1 MKRILL
7 IAAVLAACLCLFYSC
22 ASRAKLV
29 KEEKATDTH
38 KSENVFEK
46 DSAVIEYLVDT
57 TRLSDTEVVLTK
69 TEYFPYF
76 FTDSLTRTAKQPV
89 KTVET
94 ALIRKTE
101 AKKGETK
108 RVETAVAVKTDSV
121 KNDSYASAKTS
132 TERTVQK
139 SLPWWL
145 WLVLLLLAGFGYWNL
160 RRK

>member
-1 MKRILL
+1 MKNFVIT
-7 IAAVLAACLCLFYSC
+7 AVLLGVCLLFYSC

-29 KEEKATDTH
+29 KEEKTTDTH

-89 KTVET
+89 KTVAR
-94 ALIRKTE
+94 ALVRKKE
-101 AKKGETK
+101 VRKGETK

-132 TERTVQK
+132 TERTAQK

>member
-1 MKRILL
+1 MKNFVIT
-7 IAAVLAACLCLFYSC
+7 AVLLVVCLLFCSC
-22 ASRAKLV
+22 ASRKKV
-29 KEEKATDTH
+29 V
-38 KSENVFEK
+38 SEQHTEAHTTENTFEK
-46 DSAVIEYLVDT
+46 DSSVVEYLIDT

-76 FTDSLTRTAKQPV
+76 FTDSLTRTSKQPV

-132 TERTVQK
+132 TERTAQK
-139 SLPWWL
+139 SLPWW
-145 WLVLLLLAGFGYWNL
+145 WLLVALLLAGFGYWNL

>member
-1 MKRILL
+1 MKNFVIT
-7 IAAVLAACLCLFYSC
+7 AVLLGGCLLFCSC
-22 ASRAKLV
+22 ASRKKV
-29 KEEKATDTH
+29 V
-38 KSENVFEK
+38 SEQHTEAHTTENTFEK
-46 DSAVIEYLVDT
+46 DSSVVEYLIDT

-132 TERTVQK
+132 TERTAQK
-139 SLPWWL
+139 SPPWW
-145 WLVLLLLAGFGYWNL
+145 WLLVALLLVGFGWWFTRN
-160 RRK
+160 R

>member
-1 MKRILL
+1 MKNFVIT
-7 IAAVLAACLCLFYSC
+7 AVLLGVCLLFYSC

-29 KEEKATDTH
+29 KEEKTTDTH
-38 KSENVFEK
+38 TTENVFET

-76 FTDSLTRTAKQPV
+76 FTDSLTRTSKQPV

-132 TERTVQK
+132 TERTAQK